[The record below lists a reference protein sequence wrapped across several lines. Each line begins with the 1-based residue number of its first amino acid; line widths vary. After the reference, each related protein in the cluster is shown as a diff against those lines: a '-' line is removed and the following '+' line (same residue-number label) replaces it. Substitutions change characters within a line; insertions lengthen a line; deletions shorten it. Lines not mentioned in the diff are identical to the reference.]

1 MRDDKGRFAE
11 GNTGRPKGSVNK
23 SSNEIRETFQLLLE
37 NNLEKLQE
45 DLNELEPK
53 DRVKLLLNLSNY
65 ILPKLRSI
73 DLQSDIEETITIDF
87 NESVGWNK
95 TEDQEE
101 N

>member
-1 MRDDKGRFAE
+1 MRNSDGTFGK
-11 GNTGRPKGSVNK
+11 NNSGRPKGSVNK
-23 SSNEIRETFQLLLE
+23 SSNEIRETFPLLLV
-37 NNLEKLQE
+37 NNIEKIQE

-53 DRVKLLLNLSNY
+53 DRIKLLLDLSNY

-73 DLQSDIEETITIDF
+73 DLQSDIEETITLDF

>member
-11 GNTGRPKGSVNK
+11 GNEGRPKGSVNK

-37 NNLEKLQE
+37 NNLEKIEE

-53 DRVKLLLNLSNY
+53 DRIKLLLDLSNY
-65 ILPKLRSI
+65 ILPKLRTTEYKGEA
-73 DLQSDIEETITIDF
+73 QNITIDF
-87 NESVGWNK
+87 S
-95 TEDQEE
+95 EDISFEE